1 MTDDPPQRADARR
14 NRDAVLSAAIRVL
27 SERPDASMRE
37 IAEASGVG
45 RTTVYRHFPQRDDLV
60 RALFRRVFE
69 DAHELTER
77 LVGAGRAAW
86 AAADPSSTPDGG
98 GTGATGRPD
107 TPSPTATADAADA
120 LEVLVALT
128 AAFADLGARY
138 RFLGVHRE
146 LEHEQLE
153 ALSAEHGVEPL
164 ASYLADGQARGQ
176 LRGDLSVPWMMD
188 VIHGLTMMAAQH
200 VRVGAGTP
208 EELRPML
215 AATVRGALGPAGR
228 G

>member
-1 MTDDPPQRADARR
+1 MSDGPLRADARR
-14 NRDAVLSAAIRVL
+14 NRDAVLGAAIRVL

-37 IAEASGVG
+37 VAEASGVG

-69 DAHELTER
+69 DAHELTKR
-77 LVGAGRAAW
+77 HVRAGRGAW
-86 AAADPSSTPDGG
+86 AADAGGPD
-98 GTGATGRPD
+98 
-107 TPSPTATADAADA
+107 ADA

-146 LEHEQLE
+146 LEHEQLQ

-164 ASYLADGQARGQ
+164 ASYLADAQARGQ
-176 LRGDLSVPWMMD
+176 VRNDLSVPWMMD

-208 EELRPML
+208 EQLRPML
-215 AATVRGALGPAGR
+215 AATVRGALGPVG

>member
-1 MTDDPPQRADARR
+1 MTDDPPPRADARR

-86 AAADPSSTPDGG
+86 AADAGG
-98 GTGATGRPD
+98 
-107 TPSPTATADAADA
+107 SEADA
-120 LEVLVALT
+120 LEVLVELT

-153 ALSAEHGVEPL
+153 ALSAEYGVEPL

-188 VIHGLTMMAAQH
+188 VVHGLTMMAAQH

-215 AATVRGALGPAGR
+215 AATVRGALGPAAR
-228 G
+228 A